1 MSRATG
7 RRVVFVGAT
16 RGMGRALSRRL
27 AERGDRLC
35 LLGRDAEALRRAADD
50 LGVRGACPPPA
61 QIPCDLADP
70 TMFDPALDAAQADL
84 GRLDVVI
91 VTAGLFATQ
100 EALEDDPALLARVL
114 DVNVRGTVL
123 LCEAAKRRMLAAG
136 GGALV
141 VFSSVAGARARSS
154 NVLYGAT
161 KAALSAYLEGL
172 DHRHHRDGLRVLDV
186 KPGFVRTSM
195 TAGLREPPFAGEPD
209 QVARDVERALDR
221 DAAVVF
227 TPRAWG
233 PVMSVVRRLPRAVM
247 RRARF

>member
-1 MSRATG
+1 MSHATG

-27 AERGDRLC
+27 VERGDRLC
-35 LLGRDAEALRRAADD
+35 LLGRDAGELARAAAD
-50 LGVRGACPPPA
+50 LGVRGASAPPTTVA
-61 QIPCDLADP
+61 CDLSDP
-70 TMFDPALDAAQADL
+70 DTIEPALDAALADL
-84 GRLDVVI
+84 GRLDVVV
-91 VTAGLFATQ
+91 VTAGEFATQ
-100 EALEDDPALLARVL
+100 EALEAEPSRVSRL
-114 DVNVRGTVL
+114 FDVNVRGVVL
-123 LCEAAKRRMLAAG
+123 LCEGAKRRMLAMG

-141 VFSSVAGARARSS
+141 VFTSVAGERGRAS

-172 DHRHHRDGLRVLDV
+172 DHRHFRDGLRVLDV

-195 TAGLREPPFAGEPD
+195 TAGLREPPFAGEPE
-209 QVARDVERALDR
+209 QVARDVERAMDR
-221 DAAVVF
+221 QRSVVF

-233 PVMSVVRRLPRAVM
+233 PVMSVVRGLPRAVM

>member
-1 MSRATG
+1 MSHASG
-7 RRVVFVGAT
+7 RRIAFVGAT

-27 AERGDRLC
+27 VERGDRLC
-35 LLGRDAEALRRAADD
+35 LLGRDADELRRAADD

-61 QIPCDLADP
+61 TVACDLAAP
-70 TMFDPALDAAQADL
+70 STIEPALDAALADL
-84 GRLDVVI
+84 GRLDVVV
-91 VTAGLFATQ
+91 VTAGEFATQ
-100 EALEDDPALLARVL
+100 DALEAEPARVARLL

-123 LCEAAKRRMLAAG
+123 LCEGAKRRMLAMG

-141 VFSSVAGARARSS
+141 VFTSVAGERGRAS

-161 KAALSAYLEGL
+161 KAAVSAYLEGL

-195 TAGLREPPFAGEPD
+195 TDGLRAPPFAGEPD
-209 QVARDVERALDR
+209 EVARDVERAIDR
-221 DAAVVF
+221 ELSVVF
-227 TPRAWG
+227 TPRAWR
-233 PVMSVVRRLPRAVM
+233 PVMSIVRRLPRAVM